1 MRVNRVTLALA
12 GHVSLTSTTG
22 PERLR
27 PVAEKSAGNSAHLFG
42 EPFRGSSVAET
53 CIRQDAP
60 ATPASDSLDDL
71 RARPHLGR
79 SRKAAKPNPRVP
91 QPGFRPIP
99 HPQRLRMHPRRG
111 DARVPKHTHGP
122 QGRA

>member
-79 SRKAAKPNPRVP
+79 SRKSRKTESTSPAAGISTYPAPAAPPDASAPR
-91 QPGFRPIP
+91 
-99 HPQRLRMHPRRG
+99 
-111 DARVPKHTHGP
+111 
-122 QGRA
+122 